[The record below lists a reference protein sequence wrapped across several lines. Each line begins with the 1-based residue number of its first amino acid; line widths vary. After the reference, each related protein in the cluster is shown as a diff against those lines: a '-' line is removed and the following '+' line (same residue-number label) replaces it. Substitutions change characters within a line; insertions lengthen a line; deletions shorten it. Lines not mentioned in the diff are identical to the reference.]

1 MAEAGLGS
9 NSGREA
15 KDSWDGHGFRLMEI
29 AITSSV
35 NAMTP

>member
-1 MAEAGLGS
+1 MAEAGMGS

-15 KDSWDGHGFRLMEI
+15 KELWGGHGFRLMEI